1 MSQSKTWSAI
11 EAGTNII
18 VGIALSAAVT
28 YWLMPLWGFVP
39 KLHEAL
45 EITALFTAVSF
56 ARQYGLRRLFNHM
69 PKSSQNMSISGKCV
83 R

>member
-1 MSQSKTWSAI
+1 MSQNKTWSAI

-28 YWLMPLWGFVP
+28 YWLMPFWGFVP

-45 EITALFTAVSF
+45 EITAVFTAVSF

-69 PKSSQNMSISGKCV
+69 SKSSQNMNRPGRYV